1 MLIKC
6 DWVDGLKEDM
16 MDINYLGEQTVEL
29 INVFHRGHLVAFSC
43 SSERQDP
50 CSFVGL
56 QLFQSPSEHCL
67 S

>member
-1 MLIKC
+1 
-6 DWVDGLKEDM
+6 
-16 MDINYLGEQTVEL
+16 MDIKYLGEQTVEL

-50 CSFVGL
+50 CSFEGL